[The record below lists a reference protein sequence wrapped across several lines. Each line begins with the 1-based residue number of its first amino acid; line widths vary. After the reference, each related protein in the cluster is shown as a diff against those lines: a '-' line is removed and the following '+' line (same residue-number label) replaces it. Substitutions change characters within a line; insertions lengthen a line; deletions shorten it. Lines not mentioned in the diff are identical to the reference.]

1 MQQQITKDGPNF
13 GTKAEEQPKINGSG
27 LNMPL
32 VGINGSS
39 GMSLNSELAAELSL
53 FNNNIN

>member
-1 MQQQITKDGPNF
+1 MTKDGPNF
-13 GTKAEEQPKINGSG
+13 GTKAEEQSKINGGG

-39 GMSLNSELAAELSL
+39 GMSLNSESAAELSL